1 MKFTQR
7 SIDALSP
14 AESDTV
20 FWDDE
25 LPGFGVRVKSTGA
38 KAYIIQYRIGRRS
51 RRMTVGGCAV
61 FKLEQAR
68 KRARKHLVSAKD
80 GIDPLAEREAAR
92 YAPTVQG
99 LAERYL
105 AEHACPHKKASSIAA
120 DRRNLE
126 NHIIPVLGRLTV
138 KDVTR
143 ADIDRLK
150 MKVAGGRTARDEK
163 VGPRARR
170 IVRGGPGAANRC
182 LALLSKM
189 FHLAERWGVR
199 PDGSNPVRHVVK
211 HKEGKRE
218 RFLSAEELARLG
230 ALLAERDRAR
240 RDPASVTAAIRLLIF
255 TGARLSEVLTARWE
269 QLDAERGA
277 LALPDSKTGRK
288 TIHLNAPALAVLAG
302 LDRSGGSPWVIPSA
316 DRTKPLQP
324 PQKAW
329 QHIRKAVGLDNV
341 RLHDLRHSYA
351 SAGAAGGYSLPII
364 GALLGHTSAATT
376 ARYAHLANDPVR
388 QASDAIGA
396 QLAAAMA
403 GSGGEVVP
411 LRRKAI

>member
-7 SIDALSP
+7 AIEALRP
-14 AESDTV
+14 ADSDV
-20 FWDDE
+20 VLWDDE
-25 LPGFGVRVKSTGA
+25 LPGFGVRVKPTGA
-38 KAYIIQYRIGRRS
+38 KAYIVQYRIGRRS
-51 RRMTVGGCAV
+51 RRMTVGNCAV

-80 GIDPLAEREAAR
+80 GFDPLADREAAR

-105 AEHACPHKKASSIAA
+105 AEHAEPHKKRSSIAA
-120 DRRNLE
+120 DRRNLD
-126 NHIIPVLGRLTV
+126 NHILPVLGRLTV

-150 MKVAGGRTARDEK
+150 MKVAGGSTARDEK

-199 PDGSNPVRHVVK
+199 
-211 HKEGKRE
+211 
-218 RFLSAEELARLG
+218 
-230 ALLAERDRAR
+230 
-240 RDPASVTAAIRLLIF
+240 
-255 TGARLSEVLTARWE
+255 
-269 QLDAERGA
+269 
-277 LALPDSKTGRK
+277 
-288 TIHLNAPALAVLAG
+288 
-302 LDRSGGSPWVIPSA
+302 
-316 DRTKPLQP
+316 
-324 PQKAW
+324 
-329 QHIRKAVGLDNV
+329 
-341 RLHDLRHSYA
+341 LHDLRHSYA
-351 SAGAAGGYSLPII
+351 SAGAAGGYSLHII

-403 GSGGEVVP
+403 GSGGEVVA
-411 LRRKAI
+411 LRRNTK